1 MPMLK
6 INLPNWFRGW
16 EVGLISLV
24 ATVWIVGT
32 VIEPNFFTNSNF
44 STTFASSIG
53 IALMVIPMAWLIISG
68 EIDLSVASIYGLS
81 ASVLGR
87 SLEAGN
93 PFWLS
98 MILALVVAGLAG
110 LINGFLVV
118 NFHLPSLVVT
128 VGTLALYRGIAFILL
143 EYRAYS
149 DFPTAFTNFAQNTFG
164 NSPIPQTGAIFFA
177 LALVAG
183 LLLQSGGIGRKVYA
197 IGSNLTVSNFSAIRV
212 RRIKRGM
219 FVFSGLV
226 SGIAGIL
233 YAGYTSSA
241 RANNGTGL
249 ELSIIAIVL
258 IGGISMYGGKGRFV
272 GVLLSLI
279 LVTSL
284 TSWMNLK
291 YISSS
296 IQYTV
301 IGMLMIGAVVVP
313 AISEKISNFRA
324 VQSERQNVVQS

>member
-1 MPMLK
+1 MPTLK
-6 INLPNWFRGW
+6 IILPNWFGGW

-24 ATVWIVGT
+24 AMVWIVGS
-32 VIEPNFFTNSNF
+32 VIEPNFFTSSNF

-81 ASVLGR
+81 AAVLGR
-87 SLEAGN
+87 ILEVGN
-93 PFWLS
+93 AFWFS
-98 MILALVVAGLAG
+98 AVLALVVAGLAG
-110 LINGFLVV
+110 IINGVLVV
-118 NFHLPSLVVT
+118 NFNLPSLVVT
-128 VGTLALYRGIAFILL
+128 VGTLALYRGVAFILL
-143 EYRAYS
+143 EYRSFS
-149 DFPTAFTNFAQNTFG
+149 DFPTAFTNFTQNTFG
-164 NSPIPQTGAIFFA
+164 NSPIPQTGIVFFA
-177 LALVAG
+177 LAIVAG
-183 LLLQSGGIGRKVYA
+183 LLLQSGGVGRKVYA

-212 RRIKRGM
+212 QRTKRGM

-226 SGIAGIL
+226 SGVAGIL

-258 IGGISMYGGKGRFV
+258 MGGISMYGGKGRFL
-272 GVLLSLI
+272 GVMLSLI

-284 TSWMNLK
+284 TSWMNLR

-301 IGMLMIGAVVVP
+301 VGMLMIGAVVIP
-313 AISEKISNFRA
+313 AFSEKFSNFRA
-324 VQSERQNVVQS
+324 NQLEKHNAVHL